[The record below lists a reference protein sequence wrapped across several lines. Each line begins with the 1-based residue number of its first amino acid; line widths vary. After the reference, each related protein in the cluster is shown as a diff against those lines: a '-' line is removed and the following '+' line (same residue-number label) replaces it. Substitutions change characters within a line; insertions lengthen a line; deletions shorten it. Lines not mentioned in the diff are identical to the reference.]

1 MRKIIFWILA
11 IFLLISLFVSDTQ
24 ASQINV
30 WWNNNIIRTDT
41 KIPYCPNP
49 WDCSLDKW
57 IEESKWK
64 IDWIKSDWTAA
75 DYIQDIIIY
84 VLGFLFLIT
93 VIIIIWAW
101 AIILTSAWNDD
112 KVENAKK
119 IIINCVIWMVVIF
132 AAYPISS
139 FIIWIFIK
147 TR

>member
-1 MRKIIFWILA
+1 MRKIIFGILA
-11 IFLLISLFVSDTQ
+11 IFLLISSFVSDTQ

-30 WWNNNIIRTDT
+30 GGNNNIIRTDT

-49 WDCSLDKW
+49 GDCSLDKG
-57 IEESKWK
+57 IEESKGK
-64 IDWIKSDWTAA
+64 IDGIKSDGTAA

-93 VIIIIWAW
+93 VIIIIWAG
-101 AIILTSAWNDD
+101 AIILTSAGNDD

-119 IIINCVIWMVVIF
+119 IIINCVIGMVVIF

-139 FIIWIFIK
+139 FIIGIFIK